1 MMTIQEIYDLAI
13 EMGIKADPRG
23 DKEVR
28 MLMKAWEKEYKEM
41 SPKQQK
47 KYDIENF
54 TNPYSDSRLMYGDP
68 KKKVNVVTA
77 GIDANPAEILLAD
90 RLREKGRSVDMVIG
104 HHPVG
109 HGLAGMHEVMDVQVD
124 MYEQAGVPANVAHGL
139 FEARKKEVA
148 EYMSP
153 LNLFQTVDTAQL
165 LEMPLLILHTI
176 WDNIG
181 HDFLSN
187 LVNKKKYRTV
197 GEVLDIVSEIPEF
210 IESAKVKNG
219 PSIASGSE
227 KSRAG
232 KVVVNFTGGTNPSK
246 ELYMELAKAGVGT
259 IVEMHVPAD
268 ALKELRKLH
277 INVIDCGHMAADS
290 IGANIF
296 LDELEKRGVEAIPTS
311 GLMRIKRKAKK

>member
-23 DKEVR
+23 EKDVR
-28 MLMKAWEKEYKEM
+28 SLMKMWEKEFKEM
-41 SPKQQK
+41 SARQK
-47 KYDIENF
+47 KYYDTENF
-54 TNPYSDSRLMYGDP
+54 TNPYSDSRLMFGEG
-68 KKKVNVVTA
+68 KKKVDIVTA

-90 RLREKGRSVDMVIG
+90 RLREKGRDIDLVIG

-148 EYMSP
+148 EYLSP
-153 LNLFQTVDTAQL
+153 LNLFQTVDTARL
-165 LEMPLLILHTI
+165 LDMPLLILHTI

-181 HDFLSN
+181 HDFLSS
-187 LVNKKKYRTV
+187 LISKKTYRTV

-219 PSIASGSE
+219 PSVASGSE

-296 LDELEKRGVEAIPTS
+296 LDELEKKGIEIIPTS
-311 GLMRIKRKAKK
+311 GLMRISRTKKK